1 MEVPKTLLYL
11 FVHKPPYQ
19 TKVVCCNSVFWS
31 VSLCMNYHTVVHVR
45 VGLAQAHLNNDNLEV
60 LH

>member
-1 MEVPKTLLYL
+1 MEVAKSLLYL

-19 TKVVCCNSVFWS
+19 TKVMCCNSVFCCS
-31 VSLCMNYHTVVHVR
+31 SLCMNYHTVVHVR
-45 VGLAQAHLNNDNLEV
+45 VGLAQAHLNNDILLL